1 MSHETKARSME
12 VGGLVES
19 TYGAGRWRPG
29 NRQGM
34 GRLGA
39 AQEEQ
44 QGSGSG
50 NQGDMRLH
58 IQ

>member
-1 MSHETKARSME
+1 ME

-34 GRLGA
+34 GRLGT

-50 NQGDMRLH
+50 NQRGHEAAHPVR
-58 IQ
+58 